1 MFTPKEIK
9 VVSSSL
15 QEAVEFIHENLRASS
30 TLKDA
35 MEEFD
40 ADPYI
45 TALVKVDPKAAAKIR
60 KFVVSDLRDYIEE
73 N

>member
-1 MFTPKEIK
+1 MFTPEEIK

-15 QEAVEFIHENLRASS
+15 QEAVEYIHENLRDSS

-35 MEEFD
+35 IAEFD

-45 TALVKVDPKAAAKIR
+45 TALVKVDPEAAAKIR
-60 KFVVSDLRDYIEE
+60 LSVVSDLRDYIEE
-73 N
+73 D

>member
-1 MFTPKEIK
+1 MFTPEEIK

-15 QEAVEFIHENLRASS
+15 QEAVEFMHENLRDRP
-30 TLKDA
+30 TLKAA

-40 ADPYI
+40 TDPYI

-60 KFVVSDLRDYIEE
+60 KFVMSDLRDY
-73 N
+73 NK